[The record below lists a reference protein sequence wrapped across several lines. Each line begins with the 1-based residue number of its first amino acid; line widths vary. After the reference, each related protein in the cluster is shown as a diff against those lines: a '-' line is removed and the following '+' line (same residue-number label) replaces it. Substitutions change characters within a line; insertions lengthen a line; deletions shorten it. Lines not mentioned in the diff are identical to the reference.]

1 MKDQIPW
8 LRVFVEGVVI
18 APFVRPDTRTSSH
31 IRRVP
36 ARQPEFLG
44 SHLGVR
50 EARRASEINVSD
62 PPKLDEETLARIR
75 SIHRD
80 YFERWTLFPVGGTLD
95 LRF

>member
-1 MKDQIPW
+1 M
-8 LRVFVEGVVI
+8 
-18 APFVRPDTRTSSH
+18 
-31 IRRVP
+31 P
-36 ARQPEFLG
+36 AKQPEFSG

-80 YFERWTLFPVGGTLD
+80 YFERWTLLPVGGTLD
-95 LRF
+95 LRFYSPARNSSSSWFTCSGRSCCTQ